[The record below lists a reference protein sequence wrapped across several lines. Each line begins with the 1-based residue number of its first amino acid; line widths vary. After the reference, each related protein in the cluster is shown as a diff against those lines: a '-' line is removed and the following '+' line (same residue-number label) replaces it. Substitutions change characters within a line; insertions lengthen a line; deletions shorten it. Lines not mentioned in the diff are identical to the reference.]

1 MAAYD
6 EAKAKLEALGI
17 TEINQELLRISVNEA
32 EMYIKNFCNITRV
45 PEELSDTLVNCACSK
60 YLTVLRSFGQLGD
73 VVDFDAT
80 VSQISEGD
88 VSVSFTDG
96 TSAEDQFLSV
106 ISGWAEPDTT
116 ALLRFRKL
124 VW

>member
-1 MAAYD
+1 MAVYD

-17 TEINQELLRISVNEA
+17 TEINQELLRLSVNEA

-45 PEELSDTLVNCACSK
+45 PEELFCELVNCACGK

-73 VVDFDAT
+73 VIDFDAA

-88 VSVSFTDG
+88 VSVSFADG
-96 TSAEDQFLSV
+96 TSAEDRFLSV
-106 ISGWAEPDTT
+106 VSGWADPDTT
-116 ALLRFRKL
+116 VLLRFRRL

>member
-45 PEELSDTLVNCACSK
+45 PEELSDTLVNCAC
-60 YLTVLRSFGQLGD
+60 G
-73 VVDFDAT
+73 
-80 VSQISEGD
+80 
-88 VSVSFTDG
+88 
-96 TSAEDQFLSV
+96 
-106 ISGWAEPDTT
+106 
-116 ALLRFRKL
+116 
-124 VW
+124 

>member
-17 TEINQELLRISVNEA
+17 TEINEGLLSISVNEA

-45 PEELSDTLVNCACSK
+45 PEELSGTLVNCACGK
-60 YLTVLRSFGQLGD
+60 YLTVLRSFGQLED
-73 VVDFDAT
+73 VIDFDAA

-88 VSVSFTDG
+88 VSVSFADG
-96 TSAEDQFLSV
+96 TSAENQFLSV
-106 ISGWAEPDTT
+106 ISGWAEPDAT

>member
-45 PEELSDTLVNCACSK
+45 PEELSDTLVNCACGK

-73 VVDFDAT
+73 VVDFDAA